1 MEVEEMQIL
10 FQVCEQPQGMYK
22 KAGLATSGP
31 QPPESPL
38 FLQGTPLCVQGTP
51 GFRSAIAMRLS
62 LGWDPVRCPTPSFAW
77 CDLFVVLSFKSLILS
92 CRLLLLY
99 LLIRY

>member
-10 FQVCEQPQGMYK
+10 FQVCEQPQGMYR

-51 GFRSAIAMRLS
+51 GFRSAIAM
-62 LGWDPVRCPTPSFAW
+62 T
-77 CDLFVVLSFKSLILS
+77 FKSELGPCALPPPPV
-92 CRLLLLY
+92 LLGATY
-99 LLIRY
+99 LLCFPLNL